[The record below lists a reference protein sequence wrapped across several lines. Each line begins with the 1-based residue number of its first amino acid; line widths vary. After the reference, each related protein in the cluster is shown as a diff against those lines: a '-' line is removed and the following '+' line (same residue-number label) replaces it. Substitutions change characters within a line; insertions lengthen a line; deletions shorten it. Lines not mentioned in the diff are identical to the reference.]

1 MNMERTGNLLRMTKR
16 NPLKAGVEPQIMPTL
31 EHIWKLLKDEEPPLP
46 GPELAEIPLLE
57 DIHHEIL
64 ALRGKAESLQS
75 EISQRN
81 SAVIALQEREYRF
94 RYLATHDSLTGA
106 MNRASFIERAS
117 RELRSAFST
126 GGICSI
132 VMMDIDHFKRFNDTW
147 GHLAGDE
154 ALRFVV
160 SVVSSTLRK
169 NDFRG
174 RYGGEEFVFF
184 FGGADQRISAAI
196 AERIR
201 ETIASR
207 PISLETG
214 PVYITASFGVAVAR
228 MEFAAYPGDEYVDQL
243 INNADMAMYQ
253 AKKAGRNRVICFTE
267 T

>member
-1 MNMERTGNLLRMTKR
+1 
-16 NPLKAGVEPQIMPTL
+16 MPVL
-31 EHIWKLLKDEEPPLP
+31 EHIWKLLKEENPLP
-46 GPELAEIPLLE
+46 MSPELAEIPLYA
-57 DIHHEIL
+57 DIYHEIL
-64 ALRGKAESLQS
+64 ALRGTTESLQN

-81 SAVIALQEREYRF
+81 STVIALQEREYRF

-106 MNRASFIERAS
+106 MNRASFMERAG

-126 GGICSI
+126 GGLCSV

-154 ALRFVV
+154 ALCFVV

-169 NDFRG
+169 NDFMG

-207 PISLETG
+207 PVNLETG
-214 PVYITASFGVAVAR
+214 PVYITASFGVAVADTDLD
-228 MEFAAYPGDEYVDQL
+228 EYPGDEYIDQL

>member
-1 MNMERTGNLLRMTKR
+1 MTKQ
-16 NPLKAGVEPQIMPTL
+16 NPAKAGAELRTIPAL
-31 EHIWKLLKDEEPPLP
+31 EHIWKILREDEPPLLS
-46 GPELAEIPLLE
+46 PELAEIPLLE

-64 ALRGKAESLQS
+64 TLRRTAESLQN

-106 MNRASFIERAS
+106 MNRASFIERAN

-169 NDFRG
+169 NDFMG
-174 RYGGEEFVFF
+174 RYGGEDFVFF

-201 ETIASR
+201 ETIASK
-207 PISLETG
+207 PIGLESG
-214 PVYITASFGVAVAR
+214 PVSITASFGVAVAGIGLD
-228 MEFAAYPGDEYVDQL
+228 EYPGDEYIDQL

-253 AKKAGRNRVICFTE
+253 AKKAGRNRVVCFTE
-267 T
+267 S